1 MTRTDSVDAVLRGW
15 RDTGPSLDV
24 TPVAIVLRLGR
35 IRSLMEG
42 RMEAVMSRHGL
53 TLGDFSGM
61 AAIARLEGDDGVSQA
76 RLMGELG
83 LTSGTV
89 SVRIDRLVGAGRAI
103 RAADPADRRG
113 ARVRLTPEG
122 RRVFEAAAPEHLAN
136 ERDMLRG
143 LSSTQQQRL
152 ADLLRPL
159 PASLEASGA

>member
-1 MTRTDSVDAVLRGW
+1 MTQTDSVDAVLSGW
-15 RDTGPSLDV
+15 RDAGPSLDV

-35 IRSLMEG
+35 IRALMEG

-53 TLGDFSGM
+53 TLGDFSAM

-89 SVRIDRLVGAGRAI
+89 SVRVDRLVSAGRAV

-122 RRVFEAAAPEHLAN
+122 RRLFEAAAPEHLAN
-136 ERDMLRG
+136 ERDMLHA
-143 LSSTQQQRL
+143 LSAPQQQRL
-152 ADLLRPL
+152 ANLLRPL
-159 PASLEASGA
+159 LASLEGAGA